1 MKQGLFALFQ
11 RFRIPHSNCLLSLTK
26 RLHCNSHFSELGE
39 PSALVKCNWKW
50 NQEVQVDSSV
60 KSWIKWSIGISTA
73 QSAARY
79 NPEQAKADVGRVTW
93 TESWILISICRG
105 ELAEGGLSKLGKYHG
120 MILLCLSSRRL
131 LQHVEMLRANW
142 AVLYPSSCLRISLR
156 LLTQWADLISL
167 LPKIPYQW
175 IIPLQSWSSRVGYHA
190 PWHKWLC
197 QNSALI
203 DCSVSKILVKVAG
216 HISNLTYLSFF
227 LAPETCKDTN

>member
-11 RFRIPHSNCLLSLTK
+11 RFRIPHSNCHLPLTPLQLTFLRDGGAKCTFQVEVKVEPGSPGGLLHKL
-26 RLHCNSHFSELGE
+26 
-39 PSALVKCNWKW
+39 
-50 NQEVQVDSSV
+50 
-60 KSWIKWSIGISTA
+60 WIKWSIGISTA
-73 QSAARY
+73 SAAGY
-79 NPEQAKADVGRVTW
+79 SPEQAKADVGRVAW

-105 ELAEGGLSKLGKYHG
+105 ELAERGLRKLGKCHG

-175 IIPLQSWSSRVGYHA
+175 IIPLQSWSSRVG
-190 PWHKWLC
+190 
-197 QNSALI
+197 
-203 DCSVSKILVKVAG
+203 
-216 HISNLTYLSFF
+216 
-227 LAPETCKDTN
+227 